1 MALTHTYGIGSF
13 LLYFLT
19 IGVGFP
25 GGSTVKNLPAK
36 AGEAKDTGLILGSG
50 RFLEEGMATQSS
62 ILAWRIPW
70 TEELGGLQSK
80 GSQRVEYDCSD
91 LAHTYA
97 FVRVCVC
104 VCVCTL
110 HLLYPFICQWTFML
124 FPCLGYCK

>member
-70 TEELGGLQSK
+70 TEELGLQSK
-80 GSQRVEYDCSD
+80 GPQRVEYDCSD

-97 FVRVCVC
+97 FVSVCVC